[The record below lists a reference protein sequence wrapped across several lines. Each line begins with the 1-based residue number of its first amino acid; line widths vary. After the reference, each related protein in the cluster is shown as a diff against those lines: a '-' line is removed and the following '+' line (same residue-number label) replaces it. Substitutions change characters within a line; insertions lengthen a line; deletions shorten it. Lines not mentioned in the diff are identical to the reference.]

1 MCLGAVVTVGAPIIV
16 YSAAPTPA
24 LTSCPSAEVVFARG
38 TGEPPGI
45 GPLAVFLA
53 SPASA
58 YVTGAAIVI
67 DGGYTA
73 W

>member
-1 MCLGAVVTVGAPIIV
+1 MTDMNREWAERRPDVIAAFVENIPLGRP
-16 YSAAPTPA
+16 
-24 LTSCPSAEVVFARG
+24 
-38 TGEPPGI
+38 GEPDEI

-58 YVTGAAIVI
+58 YVTGAAFLI